1 MQQGHIYCQSVQEI
15 SASFPLPA
23 AAAKRCADAA
33 ASKAARLLAQGLA
46 VLVLWLGWMLSA
58 AAAPT
63 WQIEHCT
70 DPRVKQLPEALNC
83 QWQAE
88 PPPRKGWGEA
98 SRWLRVRIAAQSD
111 PRPELLALQVQPH
124 FLGRIDLHQQSPD
137 GLWQRKSAGSQLP
150 GSQPFAV
157 LGGYEFPLTPHP
169 QEQLLYLE
177 VQSQNVHAIGLK
189 VKTHWRA
196 DQAVQGLGRVD
207 IGVQL
212 GLLAMVALLGVIGFA
227 LHPQRVM
234 GRFVLSSLNI
244 LACMASGSG
253 LLALTWL
260 QDHPK
265 LDQLL
270 FDSLVCLRLSL
281 WVWVSQ
287 ALVDAYKPPAWFGR
301 ACRALHGTVAVAV
314 ALNLLGFREATY
326 ALMLPALL
334 LTPVMLA
341 WATWRTQDV
350 PDAFRHILVGGVALS
365 GGLILL
371 VVSLAL
377 LPPWAFDAARYA
389 AWLSDFVNPLVL
401 LVLVVLQQRS
411 RLAQLQAVQDELMR
425 ARLQSDFERRLL
437 AERQVLIDMLVHEL
451 KNPLAS
457 IRLAL
462 ASLFSPSQAQEQV
475 SARRLHNIQRS
486 IQDMTSVLERCEL
499 MNALEQ
505 DKAGTQLSK
514 VELDALLQDLVNDT
528 PEPQRFRVS
537 LMPASVEGQPDF
549 LRLVVSNLLDNAL
562 KHSPPGSSIDVDL
575 QSGTTVQLKVRNRV
589 DAEMQPDPE
598 KIFGRYYRHPL
609 AQRVR
614 GTGLGLFLVREICQK
629 MGAGIHF
636 KAAPGQVQF
645 TLELRR

>member
-1 MQQGHIYCQSVQEI
+1 M
-15 SASFPLPA
+15 
-23 AAAKRCADAA
+23 
-33 ASKAARLLAQGLA
+33 
-46 VLVLWLGWMLSA
+46 LVLWLGLVLCA

-63 WQIEHCT
+63 WQVEHCA
-70 DPRVKQLPEALNC
+70 DLGLRQLPEAVTC

-98 SRWLRVRIAAQSD
+98 SRWMRVRIAAQSE
-111 PRPELLALQVQPH
+111 PTPELLALQVQPH
-124 FLGRIDLHQQSPD
+124 FLGRIDLHQQSPE
-137 GLWQRKSAGSQLP
+137 GLWQHRSAGSQLP
-150 GSQPFAV
+150 GSQAFAV
-157 LGGYEFPLTPHP
+157 LGGYEFPLSPHP

-196 DQAVQGLGRVD
+196 DQAVPGLGRVD

-212 GLLAMVALLGVIGFA
+212 GLLAMVALLAMIGFA

-234 GRFVLSSLNI
+234 GRFALSSVNML
-244 LACMASGSG
+244 LCMASGSG

-265 LDQLL
+265 LDELL
-270 FDSLVCLRLSL
+270 FHTLVCLRVSL
-281 WVWVSQ
+281 WIWVSQ
-287 ALVDAYKPPAWFGR
+287 ALIDTYKPPTWFGK
-301 ACRALHGTVAVAV
+301 ACGALHAAVAVAV
-314 ALNLLGFREATY
+314 ALNLLGFQTATY
-326 ALMLPALL
+326 ALMLPVLL
-334 LTPVMLA
+334 ATPAVLA
-341 WATWRTQDV
+341 WATWRTQEV
-350 PDAFRHILVGGVALS
+350 PAPFKRILTGGALLS
-365 GGLILL
+365 GVLIVL
-371 VVSLAL
+371 VLVLAM

-389 AWLSDFVNPLVL
+389 SWMSDVANPLVL

-462 ASLFSPSQAQEQV
+462 GSLFPPLQAQEAG
-475 SARRLHNIQRS
+475 SARRLRNIQRS

-499 MNALEQ
+499 MNSLEQ
-505 DKAGTQLSK
+505 QQIGPTQSP
-514 VELDALLQDLVNDT
+514 VEVAELLQDLVNASA
-528 PEPQRFRVS
+528 EPQRFRLS
-537 LMPASVEGQPDF
+537 LMPSTVDSHPDF

-562 KHSPPGSSIDVDL
+562 KYSPPGSSIDVDL

-589 DAEMQPDPE
+589 DPEMQPDPE
-598 KIFGRYYRHPL
+598 QIFSRYYRHPL

-629 MGAGIHF
+629 MGARIHF
-636 KAAPGQVQF
+636 EAAPRQVQF
-645 TLELRR
+645 TLELRL